1 MSDAYA
7 AIADADIGLQRRL
20 IEVLELRG
28 SDPQQADMRRAFL
41 ADIDLPGDARVL
53 EVGCGSGV
61 VTRSL
66 AERPEVREI
75 VAIDPSPIFLRHA
88 REVTGDDGRMRFLE
102 GDARALD
109 FPDGSF
115 DAVVMYTVLC
125 HVPEPEKAIAEAAR
139 VLTPGGVLAIFDGDY
154 AARSVAS
161 AAFDPLQSAIDA
173 GNSTLVHDAW
183 IMRRLPR
190 LLRHAGLEPGRFRSY
205 GYAAVAEPSYM
216 LTLVD
221 RGSDALQAL
230 GLAGTALVAA
240 LKAEAR
246 ERVAAGRF
254 FGQII
259 YNSMIATKRG

>member
-1 MSDAYA
+1 MSDPYA
-7 AIADADIGLQRRL
+7 AIAETDIGLQKRL
-20 IEVLELRG
+20 IEALELRG

-41 ADIDLPGDARVL
+41 ADIDLPQNALVL

-61 VTRSL
+61 VTRTL
-66 AERPEVREI
+66 AQRPEVRQ
-75 VAIDPSPIFLRHA
+75 VVGMDPSPIFLRHA
-88 REVTGDDGRMRFLE
+88 RDLAGDDGKTRFLE
-102 GDARALD
+102 GDGRALG
-109 FPDGSF
+109 FPEASF

-125 HVPEPEKAIAEAAR
+125 HVPEPEKAIAEAGR
-139 VLTPGGVLAIFDGDY
+139 VLRRGGVLAIFDGDY

-161 AAFDPLQSAIDA
+161 AAIDPLQSAIEA

-183 IMRRLPR
+183 IMRRLPSLIR
-190 LLRHAGLEPGRFRSY
+190 EAGLEPGRFRSY
-205 GYAAVAEPSYM
+205 GYTAIAEPSYM

-221 RGSDALQAL
+221 RGSDALQAA
-230 GLAGTALVAA
+230 GLAGATLVAA

-259 YNSMIATKRG
+259 YNSLIATKRG